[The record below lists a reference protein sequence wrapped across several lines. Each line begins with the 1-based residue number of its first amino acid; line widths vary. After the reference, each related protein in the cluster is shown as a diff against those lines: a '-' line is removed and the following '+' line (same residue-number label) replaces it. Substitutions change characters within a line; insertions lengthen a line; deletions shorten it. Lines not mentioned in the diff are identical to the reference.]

1 MKRYG
6 SAVAA
11 LVAALLLL
19 GCQVAAAAET
29 AGSLG
34 SEDGGPPVVVT
45 REYAPPPTGTPY
57 PTFTPAPTAVP
68 VEAPESAPTP
78 AVRAGAPGSGDSDDY
93 VNVVLSSD
101 PSKQPLSER
110 LEANSNGDAAAG
122 PAPGASPVAPTRRPF
137 GLVEG
142 TDVLVEDQTM
152 FMLRTSRMPDFWPD
166 GRSIFFAR
174 TARHLVWWV
183 RFDLDG
189 VEKREGVH
197 LSGLMRWLRLTDDGE
212 VVISQNPYELGD
224 KDSLLVF
231 YQGGSVP
238 GFWRPGKYRVELWDH
253 LDRPFIQWDFEVR

>member
-1 MKRYG
+1 MKHHRG
-6 SAVAA
+6 TVAA

-19 GCQVAAAAET
+19 GCRVASADT
-29 AGSLG
+29 AGSLE
-34 SEDGGPPVVVT
+34 SDNAGPPVVVT

-68 VEAPESAPTP
+68 VEALGLMPAP
-78 AVRAGAPGSGDSDDY
+78 AVQAGGAGAGESEDH

-101 PSKQPLSER
+101 PSKMPAGEIPVIG
-110 LEANSNGDAAAG
+110 NNGDAAAG

-137 GLVEG
+137 GLIEG
-142 TDVLVEDQTM
+142 TKVLVEDQTM

-189 VEKREGVH
+189 VEKRAGVH
-197 LSGLMRWLRLTDDGE
+197 LFGLMRWLRLTDDGE
-212 VVISQNPYELGD
+212 VVISQNPYELRD
-224 KDSLLVF
+224 QDSLLVF

-238 GFWRPGKYRVELWDH
+238 GHWRPGKYRVELWDH
-253 LDRPFIQWDFEVR
+253 LDRAFIDWEFEVR

>member
-1 MKRYG
+1 MKRHG
-6 SAVAA
+6 RTVAA

-19 GCQVAAAAET
+19 GCRVASADT
-29 AGSLG
+29 AGSLESDNTG
-34 SEDGGPPVVVT
+34 VPVVVT

-57 PTFTPAPTAVP
+57 PTFTPAPTVVP
-68 VEAPESAPTP
+68 VEDPESAPAP
-78 AVRAGAPGSGDSDDY
+78 VVQAGVPGAGESEGH

-101 PSKQPLSER
+101 PSKMPAGETLV
-110 LEANSNGDAAAG
+110 AGSNGDAAAG
-122 PAPGASPVAPTRRPF
+122 PVPGASPVAPTRRPF
-137 GLVEG
+137 GLIQG
-142 TDVLVEDQTM
+142 TKVLVEDQTM

-183 RFDLDG
+183 RFDLDV
-189 VEKREGVH
+189 VEKRKGVH

-212 VVISQNPYELGD
+212 VVISQAPYELRD
-224 KDSLLVF
+224 NQSLLVF

-238 GFWRPGKYRVELWDH
+238 GYWRPGKYRVELWDH

>member
-1 MKRYG
+1 MKHHGRT
-6 SAVAA
+6 VAA

-19 GCQVAAAAET
+19 GCQVASAAET
-29 AGSLG
+29 AGSLE

-68 VEAPESAPTP
+68 VEAPESAPSP
-78 AVRAGAPGSGDSDDY
+78 AVRAGVPGAGESEDH

-101 PSKQPLSER
+101 PSKMPAGETPVIG
-110 LEANSNGDAAAG
+110 SNGDAAAG

-137 GLVEG
+137 GLIEG
-142 TDVLVEDQTM
+142 TKVLVEDQTM

-189 VEKREGVH
+189 VEKRAGVH

-212 VVISQNPYELGD
+212 VVISQSPYELRD
-224 KDSLLVF
+224 QDSLLVF

-238 GFWRPGKYRVELWDH
+238 GYWRPGKYRVELWDH